1 MFFPR
6 LRKRAKWVF
15 AFLALVF
22 AVSFMFLGVGAGG
35 SGIADYISQLF
46 GTQSNSTGTPSIDAA
61 KAKVKK
67 DPKNAAAQLEL
78 ANAYQAANRTD
89 DAIAALVAYR
99 ALKPKDA
106 DVLQQLASL
115 YLTKATTAEQRA
127 QTIQSS
133 DSGAFFDNLIVN
145 PSSKFGTAIGQ
156 PQISELEQQKIQKA
170 YSDASIEATGAHSQE
185 ADIWKELVALQ
196 PDNTSFLLELGR
208 SNAQKG
214 DLDAGLAAYKKFLA
228 AVPDDPNAD
237 RVKEII
243 KAIEKQKKAQQA
255 AAASSPTATTG
266 G

>member
-61 KAKVKK
+61 EAKVKK

-78 ANAYQAANRTD
+78 ANAYQAENRTD
-89 DAIAALVAYR
+89 DAIAALVTYR

-106 DVLQQLASL
+106 NVLQQLASL
-115 YLTKATTAEQRA
+115 YLIKATTAEQRA

-156 PQISELEQQKIQKA
+156 PQISELEQQKVQKA

-208 SNAQKG
+208 SSAQKG